1 MLILAPNSK
10 PYFQM
15 NFTKSILP
23 TSKSLLHLVVF
34 AAFVSC
40 NSPQLKN
47 NAKSNIVKPFTLS
60 LPQLEAQNK
69 ITPKKSIIFLY
80 DPMCEDCTK
89 VRMYALENSQ
99 IEQYMQQ
106 HFYTADLSIYEE
118 NDIQFNNKTWVYK
131 QDIVGRP
138 YHELAQ
144 ALNQAE
150 SISTPCLTFLDEN
163 LNIIIPIKKAVTA
176 QELELLL
183 VFVAT
188 DSFKQMSVDQFQQQY
203 KIASFNFP

>member
-1 MLILAPNSK
+1 MLILAPISK
-10 PYFQM
+10 SYFQM

-40 NSPQLKN
+40 NSSQLKN

-99 IEQYMQQ
+99 NEQYMQQ

-150 SISTPCLTFLDEN
+150 SISTPCLTFLDED